1 MTKEENR
8 FARAIN
14 WLKDHGEA
22 KSQKEMAEKMGTTET
37 TISRIKT
44 CKVCNPDDQTLRMFN
59 SAYGHIINIDYLRG
73 ASDTMLVKD
82 LAQDDTKINTD
93 LHQSSQIDQ
102 SSMFNAII
110 AANDATVSSLK
121 RELVDKEESFNR
133 EMARLKESHKREMD
147 ANETVLNERADR
159 IKSLEQ
165 QVSKLEADVADWKLQ
180 SAEWQKQCEALRV
193 QLAQQQTKDALG
205 NYPFTIGVADDG
217 SRIQSEV
224 K

>member
-22 KSQKEMAEKMGTTET
+22 NSQKEMAEKMGTTET

-44 CKVCNPDDQTLRMFN
+44 SKVCNPDDQTLRMFN

-82 LAQDDTKINTD
+82 LTQDDAKINTD
-93 LHQSSQIDQ
+93 LHESSQIDQ
-102 SSMFNAII
+102 SSMMNVVI
-110 AANDATVSSLK
+110 AATDATITSLK
-121 RELVDKEESFNR
+121 RELSDKEETHNR
-133 EMARLKESHKREMD
+133 EMAQLKESHKRELD
-147 ANETVLNERADR
+147 AKETVLNERADR
-159 IKSLEQ
+159 IKSLER
-165 QVSKLEADVADWKLQ
+165 QVGKLEADVADWKSQ
-180 SAEWQKQCEALRV
+180 SAEWQKQCEALRA

-205 NYPFTIGVADDG
+205 NYPFTIGAAEDG
-217 SRIQSEV
+217 LKPQP
-224 K
+224 KAK

>member
-82 LAQDDTKINTD
+82 LTQDDTKINTD
-93 LHQSSQIDQ
+93 LHESSQIDQ
-102 SSMFNAII
+102 SSMVNAII
-110 AANDATVSSLK
+110 ASHNVAIASKDETISSLK
-121 RELVDKEESFNR
+121 REVATKTDYATSLQQQVNILKKEVDDWRAESKHWQQEA
-133 EMARLKESHKREMD
+133 EMLRAKIEQQKTMD
-147 ANETVLNERADR
+147 A
-159 IKSLEQ
+159 I
-165 QVSKLEADVADWKLQ
+165 
-180 SAEWQKQCEALRV
+180 
-193 QLAQQQTKDALG
+193 G
-205 NYPFTIGVADDG
+205 NYTFPIGVAEDDP
-217 SRIQSEV
+217 RPQQKV